1 MRKLID
7 IRCSK
12 CGQVDEDRYVDVDEL
27 DPHQCGGYWERVPW
41 TSRMGRAASA
51 HQDSIEGGMEIHN
64 GLCNSDGSPKKYYS
78 KREIAFEAERR
89 GLTNYVRHQP
99 DRGSDKS
106 RHTVR
111 WV

>member
-1 MRKLID
+1 MRKMID

-12 CGQVDEDRYVDVDEL
+12 CGEVQEDRYVDIDEL
-27 DPHQCGGYWERVPW
+27 DPHECGGYWGRIPW
-41 TSRMGRAASA
+41 IQRQGVAASV
-51 HQDSIEGGMEIHN
+51 HQDSIEGGLAIEH
-64 GLCNSDGSPKKYYS
+64 GLCNPDGSAKKYYS
-78 KREIAFEAERR
+78 KREIAAEAERR
-89 GLTNYVRHQP
+89 GLVNYVQHVP